1 MMFTDMNVLLLLLVS
16 IFLHIAELQLHHSRQ
31 SRQNKFIHDE
41 FSVSHDSLSDSLTQ
55 TETIAVSNVIAIAS
69 LVSEIWLA
77 TERQTDTHT
86 DTVLVSS
93 VKFSKVAHDF
103 AKKKSALKFEF
114 S

>member
-1 MMFTDMNVLLLLLVS
+1 MMFTDTNVLLLLLVS
-16 IFLHIAELQLHHSRQ
+16 IFLHIAELHHSRQ

-93 VKFSKVAHDF
+93 VKFSKVARDF
-103 AKKKSALKFEF
+103 AKKNQH
-114 S
+114 